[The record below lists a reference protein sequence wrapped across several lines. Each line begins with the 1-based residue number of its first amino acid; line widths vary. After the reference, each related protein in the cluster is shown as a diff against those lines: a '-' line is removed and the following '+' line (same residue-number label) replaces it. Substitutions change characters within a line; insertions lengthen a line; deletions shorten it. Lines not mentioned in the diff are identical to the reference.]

1 MKQEKNGFSPE
12 KEEKFLKR
20 LPDEIRRVNLDQE
33 LKTQL
38 AEDFGLVEFTLKYR
52 FNEDGNIIDLK
63 SKEKVIDIMI
73 RGEVDEETESFRKI
87 EHGLKEYPEKTFI
100 HFSPKNKTEK
110 FDYPENCV
118 DFWRVVNGEVVWN
131 RMVVKNNFEE
141 MNETRQFLS
150 SERKVKDEI
159 EILKSPIMV
168 DLKLIEIFDFF
179 RLNEAKNI
187 TNLENIEKVVQKYLN
202 EFEENFGEEL
212 TKKSDL
218 IFRLYSLC
226 FKALKNG
233 EEKDVISKKDL
244 ENYMYGVMRE
254 AMIEKSFGCGATT
267 IVGAFGEKIGY
278 FVSSD
283 GQVHYGEIPSN
294 FKECKKCG
302 CWYTG
307 DKCPFC

>member
-52 FNEDGNIIDLK
+52 FDEEGNIVDLR
-63 SKEKVIDIMI
+63 SKEKVLGMI
-73 RGEVDEETESFRKI
+73 SRGGVAEEMEGFKQI
-87 EHGLKEYPEKTFI
+87 EDGLKKNPQQTWVY
-100 HFSPKNKTEK
+100 FSPENKK
-110 FDYPENCV
+110 LNYPTNCV

-150 SERKVKDEI
+150 GKEKVKDEM
-159 EILKSPIMV
+159 EILKSPV
-168 DLKLIEIFDFF
+168 AVNLKLAEVFDFF
-179 RLNEAKNI
+179 RLNETKNI
-187 TNLENIEKVVQKYLN
+187 TNLENIEKVVKKYLN

-218 IFRLYSLC
+218 IFRLYSVC
-226 FKALKNG
+226 FTALKNG
-233 EEKDVISKKDL
+233 EKENFISERDL
-244 ENYMYGVMRE
+244 ESYMYGIMKEVSV
-254 AMIEKSFGCGATT
+254 EKSFGCAAETR
-267 IVGAFGEKIGY
+267 IGAFGERIGY
-278 FVSSD
+278 FINSD
-283 GQVHYGEIPSN
+283 GTVIYGKIPEG

-307 DKCPFC
+307 DSCPFC